1 MILGEAG
8 ILQRKTNRLRRCRT
22 PVEIYQLRTFAAVAS
37 AGHLT
42 RAAER
47 LHVSQPA
54 VSAHIKSLEDALGVR
69 LFARHPGGMVLT
81 RAGRE
86 LLGHA
91 EQVLAA
97 AQAMH
102 RAGLALTGRVAG
114 HLRIGTLS
122 DPEFIRLGEL
132 LARTLERHPL
142 IELELQ
148 SEVSGAALEAVRE
161 GALDAS
167 FYFGDLCADGIAR
180 LALSDLTYRVAGP
193 AAWRSRIAGA
203 DWSEVAALP
212 WIVAPPV
219 STHNRLLNAFFG
231 ERGARPTKVIES
243 DNEAVISN
251 LIQSE
256 VGLSLLRE
264 DLALRKQSAGEVCV
278 WGEARLC
285 TTLWFVYPA
294 AREADPALA
303 ALLAVL
309 RETWQLAPL
318 VSPSSTG
325 RGTDF

>member
-1 MILGEAG
+1 MEL
-8 ILQRKTNRLRRCRT
+8 
-22 PVEIYQLRTFAAVAS
+22 YQLRTFAAVAS

-102 RAGLALTGRVAG
+102 RAGLALTGRIAG

-122 DPEFIRLGEL
+122 DPEFIRLGEF
-132 LARTLERHPL
+132 LARTVERYPL

-167 FYFGDLCADGIAR
+167 FYFGDLRSAGVAR

-212 WIVAPPV
+212 WIVAPLV
-219 STHNRLLNAFFG
+219 STHNQLLNAFFG
-231 ERGARPTKVIES
+231 EHGVRPTKVIEA
-243 DNEAVISN
+243 DNETVISN
-251 LIQSE
+251 LVESE

-264 DLALRKQSAGEVCV
+264 DLALGKQSAGEVCV
-278 WGEARLC
+278 WSDVRLR

-294 AREADPALA
+294 AREADPPLA
-303 ALLAVL
+303 ALLEVL

-325 RGTDF
+325 SGPASGALPLDARLSG

>member
-1 MILGEAG
+1 MEL
-8 ILQRKTNRLRRCRT
+8 
-22 PVEIYQLRTFAAVAS
+22 YQLRTFAAVAS
-37 AGHLT
+37 ASHLT

-54 VSAHIKSLEDALGVR
+54 VSAHIKSLEDSLGVR
-69 LFARHPGGMVLT
+69 LFERHPGGMVLT

-91 EQVLAA
+91 EEVLAA

-102 RAGLALTGRVAG
+102 HAGLALSGRIAG

-122 DPEFIRLGEL
+122 DPEFIRLGEF
-132 LARTLERHPL
+132 LARTVERHPL
-142 IELELQ
+142 LELELQ
-148 SEVSGAALEAVRE
+148 SAVSGAALEAVRE

-167 FYFGDLCADGIAR
+167 FYFGDLRAVGIAR

-203 DWSEVAALP
+203 DWGEVAALP
-212 WIVAPPV
+212 WIVAPLV
-219 STHNRLLNAFFG
+219 STHNHLLNAFFG
-231 ERGARPTKVIES
+231 EHGVRPTKVIEA

-251 LIQSE
+251 LVESG

-264 DLALRKQSAGEVCV
+264 DLALAKQTAGEVCV
-278 WGEARLC
+278 WGEVRLR

-294 AREADPALA
+294 SREADPPLA
-303 ALLAVL
+303 ALLEVL
-309 RETWQLAPL
+309 RETWQLAP
-318 VSPSSTG
+318 PAASSSKEDRMHIGETLEP
-325 RGTDF
+325 